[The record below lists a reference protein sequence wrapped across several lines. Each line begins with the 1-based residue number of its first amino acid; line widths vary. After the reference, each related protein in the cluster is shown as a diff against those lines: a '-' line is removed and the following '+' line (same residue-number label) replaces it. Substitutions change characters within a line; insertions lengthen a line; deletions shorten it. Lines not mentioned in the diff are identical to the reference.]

1 MLFIDPCGG
10 GDGAVSEVRWVG
22 LFVAYGLTEWNFR
35 MIFMA
40 VVGTEVQVVM
50 HMTKSAYL

>member
-1 MLFIDPCGG
+1 MLFIDPGGG